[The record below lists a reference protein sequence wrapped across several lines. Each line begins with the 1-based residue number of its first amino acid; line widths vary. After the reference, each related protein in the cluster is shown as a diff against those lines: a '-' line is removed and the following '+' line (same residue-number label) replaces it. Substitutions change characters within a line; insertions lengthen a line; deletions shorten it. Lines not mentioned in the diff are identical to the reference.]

1 MFDLEGKNVIVNNL
15 GELDCLIE
23 YANKH
28 GWRWGNDGKELN
40 TSLFRDDEIYPFI
53 ICFKNNKKFY
63 WNYFYSSNSNTDF
76 KDIEKYLKP
85 EKEIEKEMTAREFIE
100 SFSNIRSCYRRS
112 CTECVLSKRNNKCK
126 LSLCDMNN
134 WKENIDELLE
144 IVASGRTT
152 VLSSEEKA
160 IENIEKLIQEK
171 DYIKMTDEI
180 KDSLKLAIE
189 KIKSGEVDEIN

>member
-1 MFDLEGKNVIVNNL
+1 MF
-15 GELDCLIE
+15 E

-28 GWRWGNDGKELN
+28 GWKWGNDGKELDA
-40 TSLFRDDEIYPFI
+40 SLFRDVKKYPFSI
-53 ICFKNNKKFY
+53 YFKNNKKVR
-63 WNYFYSSNSNTDF
+63 WDYSSNSNTDF

-85 EKEIEKEMTAREFIE
+85 EKEIEKEMTAREFLK
-100 SFSNIRSCYRRS
+100 SFVDIRSCGGRR
-112 CTECVLSKRNNKCK
+112 CTECVLSKRNSKCE

-144 IVASGRTT
+144 IVASGRTM

-180 KDSLKLAIE
+180 KNSLKLAVE
-189 KIKSGEVDEIN
+189 KLKVVK

>member
-85 EKEIEKEMTAREFIE
+85 EKEIEKEMTAREFLK
-100 SFSNIRSCYRRS
+100 SFLNIRSCQWRKCS
-112 CTECVLSKRNNKCK
+112 ECVLNKSNTKCNK
-126 LSLCDMNN
+126 SLCESSN
-134 WKENIDELLE
+134 WKNSMDELLE

-152 VLSSEEKA
+152 VSSPEKKA

-180 KDSLKLAIE
+180 KNSLKLAVE
-189 KIKSGEVDEIN
+189 KLKVVK

>member
-1 MFDLEGKNVIVNNL
+1 MFNLENKYVRINNHE
-15 GELDCLIE
+15 ELDCLFE

-28 GWRWGNDGKELN
+28 GWRWGNDGSELN
-40 TSLFRDDEIYPFI
+40 TSTFGDGIAYPFI
-53 ICFKNNKKFY
+53 MCFKNKKVY
-63 WNYFYSSNSNTDF
+63 WNTCNSSNSNTDF

-85 EKEIEKEMTAREFIE
+85 EKEIKKEMTAREFIE
-100 SFSNIRSCYRRS
+100 SFSNIRSCNRRS

-126 LSLCDMNN
+126 LSLCDMSN

-189 KIKSGEVDEIN
+189 KLKVVK

>member
-76 KDIEKYLKP
+76 KDIEKYLKS

-100 SFSNIRSCYRRS
+100 SFVNIRYCRGRI
-112 CTECVLSKRNNKCK
+112 CTECVLSKRNTKCK
-126 LSLCDMNN
+126 LSLCNVNN
-134 WKENIDELLE
+134 WKENIDELFE

-189 KIKSGEVDEIN
+189 KLKVVK

>member
-1 MFDLEGKNVIVNNL
+1 MFDLEGKYVRVNNYE
-15 GELDCLIE
+15 ELDCLFE

-28 GWRWGNDGKELN
+28 GWKWGNDGKELD
-40 TSLFRDDEIYPFI
+40 TSLFRDVKKYPFSI
-53 ICFKNNKKFY
+53 YFKNNKKVR
-63 WNYFYSSNSNTDF
+63 WDYSSNSNTDF

-85 EKEIEKEMTAREFIE
+85 EKEIEKEMTAREFLK
-100 SFSNIRSCYRRS
+100 SFVDIRSCGGRR
-112 CTECVLSKRNNKCK
+112 CTECVLSKRNSKCE

-144 IVASGRTT
+144 IVASGRTM

-189 KIKSGEVDEIN
+189 KLKEVK

>member
-1 MFDLEGKNVIVNNL
+1 MFNLEGKYVRVNNYE
-15 GELDCLIE
+15 ELDCLFE

-28 GWRWGNDGKELN
+28 EWKWGNDGKELDA
-40 TSLFRDDEIYPFI
+40 SLFRDVKKYPFSI
-53 ICFKNNKKFY
+53 YFKNNKKVR
-63 WNYFYSSNSNTDF
+63 WDYSSNSNTDF

-85 EKEIEKEMTAREFIE
+85 EKEIEKEMTAREFLK
-100 SFSNIRSCYRRS
+100 SFVDIRSCGGRR
-112 CTECVLSKRNNKCK
+112 CTECVLSKRNSKCE

-144 IVASGRTT
+144 IVASGRTM

-180 KDSLKLAIE
+180 KNSLKLAIE
-189 KIKSGEVDEIN
+189 KLKEDKKI

>member
-1 MFDLEGKNVIVNNL
+1 MFNLEGKNVIVNNH
-15 GELDCLIE
+15 EEFDCLFE

-28 GWRWGNDGKELN
+28 GWRWGDGDELN
-40 TSLFRDDEIYPFI
+40 TSFEDGKTYPFI
-53 ICFKNNKKFY
+53 ICFKNNKKVY
-63 WNYFYSSNSNTDF
+63 WDRYYISNSNTDF

-85 EKEIEKEMTAREFIE
+85 EKEIKKEMTAREFIK
-100 SFSNIRSCYRRS
+100 SFSNIRSCNRRS
-112 CTECVLSKRNNKCK
+112 CKECVLSKRNNKCK

-134 WKENIDELLE
+134 WEENIDELLE

-171 DYIKMTDEI
+171 DYIKITDEI

-189 KIKSGEVDEIN
+189 KLKEVK

>member
-15 GELDCLIE
+15 SELDCLIE

-53 ICFKNNKKFY
+53 ICFKNNKKLY
-63 WNYFYSSNSNTDF
+63 WNYFYSSNNNTDF

-85 EKEIEKEMTAREFIE
+85 GKEIEEEMTAREFLE
-100 SFSNIRSCYRRS
+100 RFVDIRSCSERS
-112 CTECVLSKRNNKCK
+112 CSKCVLNSRNTKCNK
-126 LSLCDMNN
+126 SLCESIS
-134 WKENIDELLE
+134 WKNSIDELLE

-152 VLSSEEKA
+152 VSSPEKKA

-189 KIKSGEVDEIN
+189 KLKEVRNHE